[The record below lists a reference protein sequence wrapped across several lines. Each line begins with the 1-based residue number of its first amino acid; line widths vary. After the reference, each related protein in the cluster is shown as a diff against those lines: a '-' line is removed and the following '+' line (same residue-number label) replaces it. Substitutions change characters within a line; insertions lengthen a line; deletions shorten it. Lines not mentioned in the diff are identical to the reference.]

1 MFFTI
6 RRNKETVQVHVEP
19 PPILLMKSKN
29 DEKLDKYSVKIKLSR
44 DPTSEK
50 LEIYEFKMAFFDNR
64 QPGYF
69 LLFIR
74 NFNRTL
80 KASGTLK
87 YGTKVQCL
95 RIMVRGEELHHFDT
109 LYAEVGSD
117 TSESLTSIVLG
128 LGT

>member
-1 MFFTI
+1 M
-6 RRNKETVQVHVEP
+6 HVEP

-29 DEKLDKYSVKIKLSR
+29 DEKLDQYSVKIKLSR

-87 YGTKVQCL
+87 SGTKVQWL
-95 RIMVRGEELHHFDT
+95 RMMVRGEELNHFDT